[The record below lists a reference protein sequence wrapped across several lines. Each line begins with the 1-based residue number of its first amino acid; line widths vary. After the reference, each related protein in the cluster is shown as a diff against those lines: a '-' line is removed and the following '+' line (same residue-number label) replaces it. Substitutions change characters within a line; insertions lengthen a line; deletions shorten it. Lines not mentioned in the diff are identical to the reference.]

1 MEYPTV
7 AKAKPITG
15 LNPQASTHENACIIA
30 RTKLNELYSWQEYVD
45 QPYAL
50 KELHNMRIAA
60 KRLRYTL
67 EIFTDVLPEECKL
80 ALKELE
86 QLQQELGQIHDDDVM
101 IALLRLCL
109 TNLKGVINGK
119 ARQNEQK
126 KQAKSTL
133 PPGLLPI
140 LLEAKAAPNVD
151 QRHGL
156 EQLLKRTEQ
165 DRERHY
171 QEFYQHWQHLQEQ
184 NFRERLFATLDQSPS

>member
-7 AKAKPITG
+7 AKAKSITG

-30 RTKLNELYSWQEYVD
+30 RAKLNELYSWQECVD
-45 QPYAL
+45 HPHAL

-67 EIFTDVLPEECKL
+67 EIFADVLPADCQL
-80 ALKELE
+80 AHKELE
-86 QLQQELGQIHDDDVM
+86 QLQQELGQLHDSDVM

-109 TNLKGVINGK
+109 TNQKGVINGQTL
-119 ARQNEQK
+119 QNEQK
-126 KQAKSTL
+126 KQAKSIL

-140 LLEAKAAPNVD
+140 LLDAKVATNAE
-151 QRHGL
+151 QRTGL

-165 DRERHY
+165 DREKYY

-184 NFRERLFATLDQSPS
+184 NFRQRLFDALAL